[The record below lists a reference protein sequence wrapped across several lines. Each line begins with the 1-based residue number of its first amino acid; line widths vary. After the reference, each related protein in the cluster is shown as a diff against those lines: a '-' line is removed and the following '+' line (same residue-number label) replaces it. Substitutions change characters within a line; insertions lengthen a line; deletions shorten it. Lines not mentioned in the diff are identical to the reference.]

1 MTPQEELA
9 ALRRLAE
16 LEAKSGGVVRAPQ
29 LTAASG
35 EGFQGNGA
43 TWGGVQNFA
52 HGALQG
58 IGDEVMAGTSALKE
72 AVTGGLPFGKAYD
85 QALSMYRGARDQY
98 REDSPKA
105 AAATEIAGSLSTAIP
120 AMALGGAGFESAPG
134 IVGRMAAPATSAA
147 GKMAQYA
154 AMGAAPASVYGFNE
168 GEGGFGER
176 AGEAGKSAAIGG
188 LVGTALPYAMSAAGR
203 VVQPVR
209 SRLSDEL
216 KRLAQVAADENI
228 PLTAAQITGSG
239 PLKLMESVFGKMPMT
254 SGTQEAINEAQRKA
268 FNKAVMGK
276 AGIEADNAAPE
287 VMADAFKRIGSKFD
301 NLAANTV
308 VDMDQPFFDAV
319 RAAQHDYGRRLPT
332 DVAPVFQSYIDDI
345 AAMQAAGGQPG
356 VLGISIDG
364 PAFQNVYSNLR
375 RAARNAKARPELQGA
390 LNELANAFDDAMAR
404 TGRNPGNLPMPAGS
418 PLPSAVNPADEW
430 AVARRQYA
438 NLLPIDNAMASTT
451 AAATA
456 GDIPPSALA
465 RAVINQQG
473 KKGFTTGRGDLNDL
487 ARVGTAFIRDN
498 VPDSGTAQRM
508 MMQNLLTGG
517 AAGGAGY
524 LGTGGDPTTGIAMAA
539 LGLGG
544 PRAVQAAYN
553 APIVQKYLTNTALD
567 QIVAPGV
574 RRSLARLLAG
584 GSGVVS
590 GSQSQ

>member
-16 LEAKSGGVVRAPQ
+16 LEAKAGGSARVQQP
-29 LTAASG
+29 TAMSG
-35 EGFQGNGA
+35 EGFQSNGA
-43 TWGGVQNFA
+43 TWGGIQNFA

-58 IGDEVMAGTSALKE
+58 LGDEVMAGTAAAKE
-72 AVTGGLPFGKAYD
+72 AITGGLPFGKAYD
-85 QALSMYRGARDQY
+85 QALSMYRGSRDQY
-98 REDSPKA
+98 REESPKT
-105 AAATEIAGSLSTAIP
+105 AAATEIGGNLATAIP
-120 AMALGGAGFESAPG
+120 AMSAMGLGIGASALPASQPLT
-134 IVGRMAAPATSAA
+134 AASAA
-147 GKMAQYA
+147 GRMAQYA
-154 AMGAAPASVYGFNE
+154 GLGAAPAAVYGFNE
-168 GEGGFGER
+168 GEGGFGDR
-176 AGEAGKSAAIGG
+176 MGEAGKSAAIGG
-188 LVGTALPYAMSAAGR
+188 FVGAALPGVMSAAGR

-216 KRLAQVAADENI
+216 TRLAQVAADNGI
-228 PLTAAQITGSG
+228 PLSAAQITGSK
-239 PLKLMESVFGKMPMT
+239 PLQILESVFGKMPMT
-254 SGTQEAINEAQRKA
+254 SGPQEAINEAQRKA
-268 FNKAVMGK
+268 FNKAVLGK

-319 RAAQHDYGRRLPT
+319 RTAQHDYGRRLPT

-487 ARVGTAFIRDN
+487 ARVGTAFVRDN

-553 APIVQKYLTNTALD
+553 APIVQKYLTNQALD

-584 GSGVVS
+584 GSGVVA